1 MVDGE
6 DSDTSESDSESNT
19 LSRKETSSVSV
30 ETSARQSQNSSNSI
44 YIAKK
49 RKFYADSAV
58 GLQKF
63 EAQTVEKFAATLSR
77 LMDALLRYLQR
88 SRKRLDAK
96 EVIDELNEIT
106 DLGREEK
113 YKALNWLIKNE
124 DDFFVVKNLRSDE
137 KKGYILAL
145 CQAN

>member
-6 DSDTSESDSESNT
+6 DSDTSESDSASNT

-49 RKFYADSAV
+49 RKLSADSAV
-58 GLQKF
+58 GFQKF
-63 EAQTVEKFAATLSR
+63 EAQTVEKFTSALCR

-88 SRKRLDAK
+88 SRKRLEAK
-96 EVIDELNEIT
+96 QVIDELNKIT
-106 DLGREEK
+106 DLGRKEK